1 MTNWKRIDSLK
12 EKKAEI
18 LADADLDNIR
28 KTKIIKAIED
38 QIRDEIC
45 RGDYCR
51 VKSDHIEP
59 LKFEVWE

>member
-1 MTNWKRIDSLK
+1 MTDWKRIDILK
-12 EKKAEI
+12 AKKAEV
-18 LADADLDNIR
+18 LNDPHLDNIR

-45 RGDYCR
+45 RGDYCK

-59 LKFEVWE
+59 LKYEVWE